1 MKTLLNIFYALIIAF
16 FVSSC
21 AITAPLEGDKPT
33 GPPVAEYVN
42 PHPAGTYEHFQ
53 ARLEYLKGLDIY
65 RNEASYAAAL
75 PSETKITLDL
85 NTLRGKLYDKSNT
98 VILDYPITPGT
109 SEHPTP
115 TGSFKI
121 TEKIV
126 DKESNLYGKILNANG
141 SVIKSDADS
150 RKDSVPRGGRFDG
163 ADMPYWMRLTGGGIG
178 MHQGYVPT
186 NPRRTASHGCIR
198 HTMDGVT
205 QVFQKVRVG
214 TPVTIIK

>member
-1 MKTLLNIFYALIIAF
+1 MKPLLNLLYALGIALF
-16 FVSSC
+16 FSSC
-21 AITAPLEGDKPT
+21 TVTSPLNGGNPS
-33 GPPVAEYVN
+33 GPPAAEYVN
-42 PHPAGTYEHFQ
+42 PYPAGTYEHFQ
-53 ARLEYLKGLDIY
+53 ARLEYLKGLDVY
-65 RNEASYAAAL
+65 RNDVAYAAAL

-109 SEHPTP
+109 SQHPTP
-115 TGSFKI
+115 RGSFSI

-126 DKESNLYGKILNANG
+126 DKESNLYGKILDANG
-141 SVIKSDADS
+141 NVVKSDADS

-163 ADMPYWMRLTGGGIG
+163 ADMPYWMRLTSGGIG

-186 NPRRTASHGCIR
+186 NPRVSASHGCIR

-205 QVFQKVRVG
+205 QVFEKVKVG
-214 TPVTIIK
+214 TPVTIK